1 MDKIEV
7 YVCVVFG
14 ETEFFADVAADDVV
28 TGNIEIMTDFLAAKP
43 YQIQVADVDFLFR
56 QVGKN
61 RLYYQI
67 CYVFHVLYKCYY
79 IIKTHSV

>member
-28 TGNIEIMTDFLAAKP
+28 TGNIEVMTDFLAAKA
-43 YQIQVADVDFLFR
+43 YQIQVADVDFLFAELFSFKKE
-56 QVGKN
+56 VN
-61 RLYYQI
+61 
-67 CYVFHVLYKCYY
+67 
-79 IIKTHSV
+79 

>member
-28 TGNIEIMTDFLAAKP
+28 TGNIEIMTDFLAAKA
-43 YQIQVADVDFLFR
+43 YQIQVADVDFLFAE
-56 QVGKN
+56 
-61 RLYYQI
+61 L
-67 CYVFHVLYKCYY
+67 FFF
-79 IIKTHSV
+79 